1 MKDEQLHLLRRA
13 KSGDSAALNALLDEN
28 KNRVYAI
35 AFALLKNKEDAEDA
49 MQQALITVWH
59 SIQSLE
65 NEGAFDNWLYRI
77 TYTRSLNIY
86 KARHNKDMILDRDL
100 GDISQAEFLESEL
113 MLPQEYAE
121 KNDLHNRLF
130 AIIDSLS
137 PVQRETVVLYYFHDK
152 GVGEIAEIMDCSQG
166 TVKSR
171 LYLARNAIRTEI
183 EEQERKSGQRFYGFA
198 VGIIP
203 IGRFIVE
210 NTAKTMLTPQVGA
223 KILLAAQ
230 QAAFSAGTAAAGA
243 ASTAATGTAAA
254 TGGFPL
260 GVKIAAVATGAVLAV
275 SAAGIGVKLLMDNIR
290 RPDAQSDNE
299 RTATVASTAPATT
312 SAPTAPATTSA
323 PTAPPLRAAYTA
335 FLQALQADEQAVR
348 DYDWQQMGYPSV
360 NGSKSVAFAD
370 IMGDETPEMILT
382 GCFGTDDVL
391 RINALLKIYQFKDGT
406 AQAVYTMAPDDE
418 LRRLDFADFK
428 NVGPFTA
435 NYALYQRAGE
445 KTLYLYAFGSEGLM
459 DYSLIR
465 SFDGNSVKTLARHT
479 SDHTGSSKVNSYYVD
494 EQAVKEEDFSAR
506 ARELSQNCST
516 VLMLRSPAK
525 YGAYRPGFDDIKN
538 TANPIAKTY
547 DEALTYLQQE
557 SSGQPIASAL
567 PVAGTYNVF
576 INEAEHY
583 SLTINENGQCAC
595 VYLLDGGFVND
606 VSKSRYSTMR
616 CTVNN
621 LQKTSG
627 TTYSFTLGNRHLD
640 QTPGTSG
647 QERITNKTVTVTYA
661 ENGMDND
668 SELTVYQKGTPV
680 SDLPENVRRK
690 YQFELNRVDDAP
702 IAYNLLYDSQ
712 NDLLFWENYGI
723 DRYENSSL

>member
-1 MKDEQLHLLRRA
+1 M
-13 KSGDSAALNALLDEN
+13 
-28 KNRVYAI
+28 
-35 AFALLKNKEDAEDA
+35 
-49 MQQALITVWH
+49 
-59 SIQSLE
+59 
-65 NEGAFDNWLYRI
+65 
-77 TYTRSLNIY
+77 
-86 KARHNKDMILDRDL
+86 
-100 GDISQAEFLESEL
+100 
-113 MLPQEYAE
+113 
-121 KNDLHNRLF
+121 
-130 AIIDSLS
+130 
-137 PVQRETVVLYYFHDK
+137 
-152 GVGEIAEIMDCSQG
+152 
-166 TVKSR
+166 
-171 LYLARNAIRTEI
+171 
-183 EEQERKSGQRFYGFA
+183 
-198 VGIIP
+198 
-203 IGRFIVE
+203 
-210 NTAKTMLTPQVGA
+210 
-223 KILLAAQ
+223 
-230 QAAFSAGTAAAGA
+230 
-243 ASTAATGTAAA
+243 
-254 TGGFPL
+254 
-260 GVKIAAVATGAVLAV
+260 
-275 SAAGIGVKLLMDNIR
+275 
-290 RPDAQSDNE
+290 
-299 RTATVASTAPATT
+299 
-312 SAPTAPATTSA
+312 
-323 PTAPPLRAAYTA
+323 PPLRAAYTA

-348 DYDWQQMGYPSV
+348 DYDWQQMGYSSV

-391 RINALLKIYQFKDGT
+391 RTNALLKIYQFKDGT

-459 DYSLIR
+459 NYSLIR
-465 SFDGNSVKTLARHT
+465 SFDGASLKTLVRHT
-479 SDHTGSSKVNSYYVD
+479 SDHTGDTPVNDYYVD
-494 EQAVKEEDFSAR
+494 GQKVQEDAFTAR
-506 ARELSQNCST
+506 ARKLSENCST
-516 VLMLRSPAK
+516 VLMLRSSTKHP
-525 YGAYRPGFDDIKN
+525 AYRPGFDDIKN
-538 TANPIAKTY
+538 SAKPIAKTY
-547 DEALTYLQQE
+547 DDALTYLQQE

-583 SLTINENGQCAC
+583 SLTIRGDGRCAC
-595 VYLLDGGFVND
+595 VYLLDGDFVYD

-621 LQKTSG
+621 LQSDSPTS
-627 TTYSFTLGNRHLD
+627 YSFTLGNRHLD

-690 YQFELNRVDDAP
+690 YQFKLNRVDDAP

>member
-1 MKDEQLHLLRRA
+1 MVGRNIAPQNLYNDFRRTTNMKDEQLHLVQQA

-59 SIQSLE
+59 SIQSFE

-230 QAAFSAGTAAAGA
+230 QAAFSAGIVAAGA
-243 ASTAATGTAAA
+243 ASTAATGTAA
-254 TGGFPL
+254 
-260 GVKIAAVATGAVLAV
+260 ATGAVLAV

-290 RPDAQSDNE
+290 RHDAQSDNE

-323 PTAPPLRAAYTA
+323 PTVPPLRAAYTA

-348 DYDWQQMGYPSV
+348 DYDWQQMDYPSV

-391 RINALLKIYQFKDGT
+391 RTNALLKIYQFKDGT
-406 AQAVYTMAPDDE
+406 AQAVYTMAPDDK

-428 NVGPFTA
+428 NVGPFW
-435 NYALYQRAGE
+435 QR
-445 KTLYLYAFGSEGLM
+445 GL
-459 DYSLIR
+459 
-465 SFDGNSVKTLARHT
+465 
-479 SDHTGSSKVNSYYVD
+479 D
-494 EQAVKEEDFSAR
+494 ELFA
-506 ARELSQNCST
+506 
-516 VLMLRSPAK
+516 
-525 YGAYRPGFDDIKN
+525 
-538 TANPIAKTY
+538 
-547 DEALTYLQQE
+547 
-557 SSGQPIASAL
+557 
-567 PVAGTYNVF
+567 
-576 INEAEHY
+576 
-583 SLTINENGQCAC
+583 
-595 VYLLDGGFVND
+595 
-606 VSKSRYSTMR
+606 
-616 CTVNN
+616 
-621 LQKTSG
+621 
-627 TTYSFTLGNRHLD
+627 
-640 QTPGTSG
+640 
-647 QERITNKTVTVTYA
+647 
-661 ENGMDND
+661 
-668 SELTVYQKGTPV
+668 
-680 SDLPENVRRK
+680 
-690 YQFELNRVDDAP
+690 
-702 IAYNLLYDSQ
+702 DSQ
-712 NDLLFWENYGI
+712 L
-723 DRYENSSL
+723 